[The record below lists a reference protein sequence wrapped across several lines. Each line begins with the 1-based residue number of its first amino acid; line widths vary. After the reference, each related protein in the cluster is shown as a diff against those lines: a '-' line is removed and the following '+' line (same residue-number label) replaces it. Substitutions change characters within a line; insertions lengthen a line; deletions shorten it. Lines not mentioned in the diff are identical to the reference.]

1 MENNGVEGDMH
12 QVESLIW
19 LKQVKMKLL
28 LLALRSQ
35 AVVVHRHQKAR
46 IIFHVVEEDFAT
58 SIGCCV
64 VCTLVDEGMQGY
76 SKNMYD

>member
-1 MENNGVEGDMH
+1 MICTKWID
-12 QVESLIW
+12 SLIW

-35 AVVVHRHQKAR
+35 AVVVHTHQKAR

-64 VCTLVDEGMQGY
+64 VCTLVDEGMQG
-76 SKNMYD
+76 